1 MKNKKWSLLA
11 LIFGLFSIVLVGSF
25 WLTPPKVTQAA
36 CGASTSSCKTCH
48 EVKGEDPVSKKGDWH
63 TQHAF
68 GDFCQ
73 ACHLGVATETDKAKA
88 HVGVVAKPLAQP
100 DQSCASCH
108 PSDSAA
114 RVAKYGGTVTGGSS
128 STGGSTSAPGA
139 SVSGDTNTSPE
150 GNGVVTPSA
159 AATQVPPS
167 ANPNFDVID
176 FNVKDMV
183 PWLAWVIGIINA
195 FVLLILGVLIWRWQ
209 KGFWPWSFLKGRQ
222 KNVPFNLLPPEVQEV
237 FTQLLKGDM
246 ETVLALHEIL
256 KREQGSQLLQVVSHL
271 PEKVQAQLQTFNE
284 DELKSMSSL
293 GEVLKNVKEGEHL
306 GL

>member
-11 LIFGLFSIVLVGSF
+11 LIFGVFGVVLLGSF
-25 WLTPPKVTQAA
+25 WFMSPNVTQAA

-73 ACHLGVATETDKAKA
+73 ACHLGVATETDKTKA
-88 HVGVVAKPLAQP
+88 HVGLVKPLAQP

-114 RVAKYGGTVTGGSS
+114 RAVKYGGT
-128 STGGSTSAPGA
+128 TSANPTGTPA
-139 SVSGDTNTSPE
+139 
-150 GNGVVTPSA
+150 TPSVPA
-159 AATQVPPS
+159 NGAAVEETGSATSLAATQIPPNTNS
-167 ANPNFDVID
+167 NFDLID
-176 FNVKDMV
+176 FNVNDMI

-195 FVLLILGVLIWRWQ
+195 FVLMVLGVMLWKWK
-209 KGFWPWSFLKGRQ
+209 KGLWPWSFLKGRH
-222 KNVPFNLLPPEVQEV
+222 KNVPFNTLPPEVQEV

-246 ETVLALHEIL
+246 ETIISLQEIL
-256 KREQGSQLLQVVSHL
+256 KRKQGNQLLQAVSHL
-271 PEKVQAQLQTFNE
+271 PENVITQL
-284 DELKSMSSL
+284 
-293 GEVLKNVKEGEHL
+293 VKEGEHL

>member
-1 MKNKKWSLLA
+1 MKNKKWSLSA
-11 LIFGLFSIVLVGSF
+11 IVFGLFSVVLLGSF
-25 WLTPPKVTQAA
+25 WLTQPKVTQAA

-88 HVGVVAKPLAQP
+88 HVGIVAKPLAQP
-100 DQSCASCH
+100 DQSCVSCH

-114 RVAKYGGTVTGGSS
+114 RVAKYGGPATGSSS
-128 STGGSTSAPGA
+128 STGSAAPA
-139 SVSGDTNTSPE
+139 TAVSADNNTSGA
-150 GNGVVTPSA
+150 GNGAVTPSA

-167 ANPNFDVID
+167 ANPNFDVLD
-176 FNVKDMV
+176 FNSGNGIS
-183 PWLAWVIGIINA
+183 WLAWVIGLINLL
-195 FVLLILGVLIWRWQ
+195 VLLILGVLIWRWQ
-209 KGFWPWSFLKGRQ
+209 KGFWPWSVLKGKP
-222 KNVPFNLLPPEVQEV
+222 KNVPFNSLPPEAQEV

-246 ETVLALHEIL
+246 ETVLALQEIL
-256 KREQGSQLLQVVSHL
+256 KLKQGSQLLQAVSHL
-271 PEKVQAQLQTFNE
+271 PEKVRTQLLMFNG
-284 DELKSMSSL
+284 DELKTLSSL
-293 GEVLKNVKEGEHL
+293 NEAIKNAKEGEHL